1 MNYITRLPKNK
12 VSSIKRNIF
21 FQKKAGLAARL
32 WRRVRDSNPGCWRT
46 PVCSPRRAAQRG
58 PLQSRRFC
66 GSAVRH
72 RAAGRRDLPSAASAA
87 QDGGSSK
94 NGATIVHF
102 IGVPAGPTAGAEPC
116 SPVNP
121 FFLDG
126 NFSSAAFF
134 ENRREARRP
143 FQKKAGLAA
152 RLWRRVRDSNPRCWR
167 TPVCS
172 PLRAAQ
178 RGPLHRFHRLRS
190 PEMRAPCV
198 GRRHSPARLEN
209 RRGACRPFQKNGP
222 CGPPVAES

>member
-12 VSSIKRNIF
+12 VSSINRNIF
-21 FQKKAGLAARL
+21 FQKKAGLAARV
-32 WRRVRDSNPGCWRT
+32 WRRVRDSNPRCWRT
-46 PVCSPRRAAQRG
+46 PVCSPRRAALRG

-102 IGVPAGPTAGAEPC
+102 IGIPAVPTAGAEPC

-134 ENRREARRP
+134 ENRREARCP

-152 RLWRRVRDSNPRCWR
+152 RVWRRVRDSNPRCWR
-167 TPVCS
+167 TPVFKTGAFDRSANSPYAPGSAGGDFYAVFVGLFRKFRLFCELICS
-172 PLRAAQ
+172 FPW
-178 RGPLHRFHRLRS
+178 
-190 PEMRAPCV
+190 
-198 GRRHSPARLEN
+198 
-209 RRGACRPFQKNGP
+209 
-222 CGPPVAES
+222 

>member
-21 FQKKAGLAARL
+21 FQKKAGLAARV
-32 WRRVRDSNPGCWRT
+32 WRRVRDSNPRCWRT
-46 PVCSPRRAAQRG
+46 PVCSPLRAALRG

-87 QDGGSSK
+87 QDGGSSR

-102 IGVPAGPTAGAEPC
+102 IGVPAGPTVGAEPC

-126 NFSSAAFF
+126 KFGRALSLVSWNREIQSLRPLRGHLPLHKGGFGWAVHRAVWGSRGRIQPSSVALGLNPPSAFSLGPLQRPVLFS
-134 ENRREARRP
+134 REKRMGGW
-143 FQKKAGLAA
+143 GL
-152 RLWRRVRDSNPRCWR
+152 
-167 TPVCS
+167 S
-172 PLRAAQ
+172 PLGRKKV
-178 RGPLHRFHRLRS
+178 RPL
-190 PEMRAPCV
+190 
-198 GRRHSPARLEN
+198 
-209 RRGACRPFQKNGP
+209 GAKI
-222 CGPPVAES
+222 S